1 MYIVQDSHSFY
12 DFAYFVLLIVIG
24 AFFMLNLCLV
34 VIATQFSETK
44 RRESR
49 LINEQRMQQRS
60 AKTNSSSTTSLS
72 SSFQG
77 QPEIGAGC
85 YDEIV
90 ALIGHLFRKGRRHFE
105 KLVQKVLGQHKATVT
120 PHKTRRHGTPIVH
133 KNEPEGGVVKND
145 SNCGSWT
152 DFGTSDGSQ
161 KYNSNL
167 NCAFLA
173 DQTSM
178 PKRTTPSP
186 MIPFLGSPAV
196 RETCMGYHDSPDLS
210 RIPTPKIPLASQD
223 NLTLFEMS
231 VCNTPVPVRGASSL
245 YQRKRSGSF
254 ETSGAV
260 GKTPTKS
267 ASVYDYN
274 KFRQVPSE
282 APSASSLSC
291 SKTSLQSVDTNCRPN
306 NRSGGNNVPIDSFP
320 SAPGQGGLGAGGGG
334 GVNNQPRLFEIS
346 EGTLRLPD
354 GQDVGHQHRQPQHQ
368 LGNDRDCMYK
378 QIKQPS
384 SGYLDGGGDISQ
396 EASPQRHPP
405 RRKQQQWKFSDVSLP
420 VHETSKLEAGC
431 MRARALVDSD
441 YFMYAIFICILLN
454 TMSMAVEFHQQPELL
469 TNIVETSNL
478 VFSIIFAVEMLLKLL
493 VYGLFGYLK
502 NGYNLFDGFIV
513 IISLIELFGGSG
525 EDGEGSSGLSVL
537 RTFRLLRVLKLVR
550 FMPALRRQLLVM
562 LKTMDNVATFFGL
575 LMLFMFIFSI
585 LGMHLF
591 GCKFCRV
598 IEETGEKECDRKNFD
613 SLLWAVITVFQVL
626 TGEEWQMLM
635 YTSMKNVGPY
645 SCLYYVVVMTFG
657 NYILQNLLVALIME
671 GYKEIPDVDEF
682 HLQLVDASR
691 MRCRKQR
698 TFLITQGAFEDHFEP
713 IAGTKSD
720 APGNI
725 PTIPIY
731 MTAKEADQ
739 LANSS
744 QILTKHSS
752 VRESSSL
759 AFQRRSDVTT
769 RRISFARE
777 SGSRHCGGG
786 EEISRQESLKSRHPR
801 FFGDEKKSHASSSVG
816 GKLEDPVTKEEF
828 EEQEKADFAK
838 SEVTPYSKKSTPIH
852 ADVLNQQQ
860 NLTLEAPNN
869 STKTLSPVKTTRSS
883 SIACRTLQDVASLE
897 GLARNVL
904 VPPTIIQTA
913 ATPPSFFQ
921 SLASDLDAESD
932 TFSLPMAES
941 EVASLQTYGNSCG
954 GGIVGG
960 KGKASVVSERS
971 WLSVP
976 EERRGSTPRVTV
988 MCRPYSAD
996 YENTYTRCL
1005 TNSAGA
1011 ASNGGGGGGGPE
1023 GISNGRGGGG
1033 VGGVGGA
1040 GGLMRGKR
1048 GSIAVAASESMNLCR
1063 VLYDYH
1069 LENSPY
1075 QITYKLPP
1083 AVEKRLSFAMK
1094 QQISSMSIPRHS
1106 TISFASTCS
1115 VPPSLPALVDTRR
1128 PSLIPSGG
1136 GGGSGHRGS
1145 KTSSFS
1151 GGGGSKHTSDA
1162 IQPMLVAPPEL
1173 VAHLERAQLKSKMKT
1188 MTYKLSRFHPC
1199 FMEREHYSLYIFP
1212 PENRFR
1218 KQMHD
1223 LIRMNWFDY
1232 VILIFILANCA
1243 AMAMERPTLPP
1254 DGHLRKILDIADL
1267 VFTFVFSVE
1276 MTVKVIAKGLF
1287 IGDDAYVKSGWNAMD
1302 GILVSISLIDLAFS
1316 AITSTENKIFGV
1328 LRVFRLLRTLRPLRV
1343 ISRAPGL
1350 KLVVQTLLSSL
1361 RPIGN
1366 IVLICCTFFV
1376 IFGILGVQL
1385 FKGTFYHCKGPEV
1398 TTVTNKTECLTRH
1411 PDNQWLNKKY
1421 NFDNLPQAL
1430 MSLFVLSSKDGW
1442 INIMYSGLDA
1452 VGVDKQPIKNYNEW
1466 RILYFISFLLLVGFF
1481 VLNMFVGVV
1490 VENFHK
1496 VRAAQQA
1503 EEAAYKARLLAH
1515 KIAKKKRKALRA
1527 PYHTNYGPMR
1537 LFIHNLVMSAYFDL
1551 AIAAVIIVNVITM
1564 SIEHYNMPQS
1574 MEHALKIFNYFF
1586 TAVFVM
1592 ESTMKIYALG
1602 FFRFMRK
1609 RWNKLDLVIVA
1620 LSILGITLE
1629 EADTNFLPINPTII
1643 RVMRVFRIA
1652 RVFKLLK
1659 MAKGVRQLLDTVM
1672 QALPQVGNLGLLF
1685 FLMFFI
1691 FAALGV
1697 ELFGRIE
1704 CNEERKCEGLSRHA
1718 SFHNFGIAYLTL
1730 FRIATGDNW
1739 NGIMKDTLSTECD
1752 SSENCRKNC
1761 CVSMVIA
1768 PIYFVVFV
1776 LMAQFV
1782 LVNVVVAVLM
1792 KHLEDNP
1799 EALLNPKYKK
1809 KLKTEESHKQNEENV
1824 DKELLFEYMQK
1835 LERKEKEREQRKLEK
1850 KQRKEERKQIKDG
1863 TKLIDANLASANLDS
1878 SSNSQVK
1885 RASPVPLAS
1894 TNRPNETRPISIVK
1908 PMIEGRPVISTGG
1921 CSPQMNDPNTA
1932 DGASG
1937 GNQKRVYSDSSCPV
1951 SVQVVDAEVSTHD
1964 SPSFKRPN
1972 NPNNPPGSGAHLSR
1986 MNSVP
1991 ISASRYR
1998 DSSDRE
2004 SDQSSVFSASPRG
2017 SNFSVVVL
2025 TRAESEDKGTQT
2037 FECRVNE
2044 EERLASSSGGAVDCV
2059 GDGDQQQ
2066 LGQQGSLTPST
2077 LRSMRLRS
2085 GNSHCGSTLH
2095 EFSLPSLEETG
2106 DDVESEDE
2114 EESSE
2119 RDCWLSKSD
2128 PKPSS
2133 SSSTGTA
2140 TPATQKSASNSN
2152 VTNTNQT
2159 SAKPTH
2165 QSRPG
2170 MLTHQSTQQRRTLMG
2185 LRRQQRVE
2193 EPLQPSDDDDVDNE
2207 GERGRSSNERITPL
2221 VHMSVEAPSPPE
2233 ITLPHQ
2239 MSSQLQPPSGFD
2251 SNPNLERAAIGSE
2264 YQPIRKRGPN
2274 SGNKF
2279 ERHIS
2284 RSNTVSIRR
2293 MDSLE
2298 VPSFHPLG
2306 RKVRK
2311 KKQQSSAAAG
2321 PNNASNESRSKCP
2334 PSGTRDHLNL
2344 TFTPQL
2350 RSRRHLFANNAPSLS
2365 LDNARIGP
2373 GLQMSSGLSVSIDT
2387 DDNYEQS
2394 IQGNLPGS
2402 STSSVFLGVNP
2413 VYASSHPSSSTTLPK
2428 QTSEESQHSVCV
2440 QSRTGAENTGEELTP
2455 DEHLSSPE
2463 LPRRILPRTRE
2474 PQLTLPSSSSGAA
2487 VSSRS
2492 KFKVDPRSDIPKLRR
2507 VPTMVADDGSQNASP
2522 CGTPQSVKKLCSSD
2536 SHLNSNQ
2543 QSKAVQVT
2551 LNKQPTQLRTTTTTT
2566 ALSPPD
2572 KRSTSRHLARCQ
2584 QRSFDVSS
2592 TCTSRGHD
2600 GNSNSK
2606 SSQQS
2611 SHELSSP
2618 NEATTTTSGN
2628 NSRSIILPDVDSK
2641 FTNSEC

>member
-613 SLLWAVITVFQVL
+613 SLLWAVITVFQTV
-626 TGEEWQMLM
+626 
-635 YTSMKNVGPY
+635 
-645 SCLYYVVVMTFG
+645 
-657 NYILQNLLVALIME
+657 YIW
-671 GYKEIPDVDEF
+671 
-682 HLQLVDASR
+682 
-691 MRCRKQR
+691 
-698 TFLITQGAFEDHFEP
+698 
-713 IAGTKSD
+713 
-720 APGNI
+720 
-725 PTIPIY
+725 
-731 MTAKEADQ
+731 
-739 LANSS
+739 
-744 QILTKHSS
+744 
-752 VRESSSL
+752 
-759 AFQRRSDVTT
+759 
-769 RRISFARE
+769 
-777 SGSRHCGGG
+777 
-786 EEISRQESLKSRHPR
+786 
-801 FFGDEKKSHASSSVG
+801 DEKKSHASSSVG

-1792 KHLEDNP
+1792 KHLEENSAKNAASSDD
-1799 EALLNPKYKK
+1799 EETLYKRAELSDSESADDDITSSGSK
-1809 KLKTEESHKQNEENV
+1809 KSQDIEESHKQNEENV

>member
-613 SLLWAVITVFQVL
+613 SLLWAVITVFQ
-626 TGEEWQMLM
+626 
-635 YTSMKNVGPY
+635 
-645 SCLYYVVVMTFG
+645 
-657 NYILQNLLVALIME
+657 
-671 GYKEIPDVDEF
+671 
-682 HLQLVDASR
+682 
-691 MRCRKQR
+691 
-698 TFLITQGAFEDHFEP
+698 
-713 IAGTKSD
+713 
-720 APGNI
+720 
-725 PTIPIY
+725 
-731 MTAKEADQ
+731 
-739 LANSS
+739 
-744 QILTKHSS
+744 
-752 VRESSSL
+752 
-759 AFQRRSDVTT
+759 
-769 RRISFARE
+769 
-777 SGSRHCGGG
+777 
-786 EEISRQESLKSRHPR
+786 
-801 FFGDEKKSHASSSVG
+801 DEKKSHASSSVG

-1792 KHLEDNP
+1792 KHLEENSAKNAASSDD
-1799 EALLNPKYKK
+1799 EETLYKRAELSDSESADDDITSSGSK
-1809 KLKTEESHKQNEENV
+1809 KSQDIEESHKQNEENV